1 MAKTAAPVRSSHQ
14 AGTSVSGFF
23 SARVSIILSDM
34 HESVSLIG
42 EMDNCRMVVG
52 TVAIGNVEFRW
63 LSRSPTTG

>member
-1 MAKTAAPVRSSHQ
+1 
-14 AGTSVSGFF
+14 
-23 SARVSIILSDM
+23 M
-34 HESVSLIG
+34 HESASLIG